1 MRNQSKYDEKERR
14 LNAIEKRI
22 LREIEHQSGLKI
34 PARVV
39 MYERH
44 TPRATVCT
52 IFLAKWWDI
61 YACQIVGVTFR
72 SRNDKEDPE
81 TGQHWAFR
89 RALEDYVTRK
99 KRK

>member
-34 PARVV
+34 PARAV

-52 IFLAKWWDI
+52 VFLANWWDLI
-61 YACQIVGVTFR
+61 ARRIVGVTIR
-72 SRNDKEDPE
+72 SRTDTEDPE
-81 TGQHWAFR
+81 MGKEQSFR
-89 RALEDYVTRK
+89 RALVDYVARQRRK
-99 KRK
+99 